1 MTAVFAYADGDNALV
16 AADTR
21 RTAPGGFPGSARK
34 VHRWSETVVFAQ
46 SGEAEFLTQ
55 LIGHM
60 LRLGDHMGPTDEKLV
75 ETFRA
80 LHARYWQ
87 LAVDKYA
94 GKSFGAVPAGSLL
107 VASAAAYG
115 LPARITK
122 LDFQSGLSTPSHSI
136 TDADGSSASEFQAG
150 AARDLAQVWAGN
162 SSLALDDWAMRCVS
176 DAVAAVPVVIDWPA
190 DILLTRLV
198 GGHRVVVG
206 RRVQPGDSS
215 LPLFAVP

>member
-21 RTAPGGFPGSARK
+21 RTARGGFPGSARK
-34 VHRWSETVVFAQ
+34 IHRWSETVVFAQ

-60 LRLGDHMGPTDEKLV
+60 LPLGDHLGPSDEKLV
-75 ETFRA
+75 EAFGA
-80 LHARYWQ
+80 LHAHYWQ
-87 LAVDKYA
+87 LAVAKYA
-94 GKSFGAVPAGSLL
+94 GKSFGPVPAGSLL

-122 LDFQSGLSTPSHSI
+122 LDFQSGLATPSHSI
-136 TDADGSSASEFQAG
+136 TDADGSSTSAFQAD
-150 AARDLAQVWAGN
+150 AARNLVQVGAGN
-162 SSLALDDWAMRCVS
+162 SSLALDDWAMRCVG
-176 DAVAAVPVVIDWPA
+176 DAVATAPVVIDWPA

-198 GGHRVVVG
+198 GGRRVIVG
-206 RRVQPGDSS
+206 RRVQPGDPS
-215 LPLFAVP
+215 LLFEVP